1 MLVYLIYKIFLI
13 FLMKL
18 SWKVNIDLLTFLSN
32 TLIVMKKHRLWLFM
46 SLTFNACF
54 NDEEFTNKVD
64 VPPLPRAVNGRLYFE
79 TPQAYLHFIDN
90 TINSDIEKIVDGI
103 PGFKSLRV
111 SNLEKLMS
119 YPGFRVTD
127 DFEEL
132 MEDVTD
138 DVIWDPYFQNLLNE
152 DRELRILD
160 QIYRITEFGT
170 FFYEGE
176 ELKGRMDELHAELT
190 RGRFALYGCGDQP
203 ILVEPDIYFLPGS
216 DCDGIGG
223 YYGGSGGG
231 NSSPPPPQNGPCG
244 LSPNS
249 KTRAGSNKNIFGVN
263 HTETLYLT
271 GTTDRR
277 IKARFWSQNYA
288 IFSSVGT
295 NTRSQNKWADIWW
308 AERADDIYLKYE
320 GQIEQKDAFNN
331 LISFEVESVPPLREK
346 NENKLSTTFQWASA
360 IVGNACDPVTGKC
373 KGKFKPA
380 PPFKIKKLET
390 CHYVLD
396 EGRHGEIRL
405 LYQ

>member
-1 MLVYLIYKIFLI
+1 
-13 FLMKL
+13 
-18 SWKVNIDLLTFLSN
+18 
-32 TLIVMKKHRLWLFM
+32 
-46 SLTFNACF
+46 
-54 NDEEFTNKVD
+54 
-64 VPPLPRAVNGRLYFE
+64 
-79 TPQAYLHFIDN
+79 
-90 TINSDIEKIVDGI
+90 
-103 PGFKSLRV
+103 
-111 SNLEKLMS
+111 
-119 YPGFRVTD
+119 
-127 DFEEL
+127 
-132 MEDVTD
+132 
-138 DVIWDPYFQNLLNE
+138 
-152 DRELRILD
+152 
-160 QIYRITEFGT
+160 
-170 FFYEGE
+170 
-176 ELKGRMDELHAELT
+176 MDELHAELT

-203 ILVEPDIYFLPGS
+203 ILVEPEIYFLPGS

-331 LISFEVESVPPLREK
+331 LISFKVESVPPLREK

-380 PPFKIKKLET
+380 PPFKIKNWKLVIMYWMKEDMVKFV
-390 CHYVLD
+390 CCISKPNILVISGVLVVLSFGLIAQD
-396 EGRHGEIRL
+396 RFSIAPELILRNTRMDIDDPGGFL
-405 LYQ
+405 VADKYN